1 MTDSRIVTIRKSENV
16 DPNMIAIPLLFV
28 RGYFGYS
35 VESILRDIPPAPDVY
50 LGNEPDTFPN
60 TIDEYYWIQEGI
72 PGKSPWIA
80 TGKLINGVYFL
91 YKAFMKK
98 PTNTF
103 VNNGQMDLW
112 VSTNYSDLIK
122 YAMDSSLYATYISTT
137 L

>member
-16 DPNMIAIPLLFV
+16 DPTMIAIPLLFV

-35 VESILRDIPPAPDVY
+35 VESILRDIHPAPDVY
-50 LGNEPDTFPN
+50 LGNEPNTFPN
-60 TIDEYYWIQEGI
+60 TIEEYYWIQEGI
-72 PGKSPWIA
+72 PGKTQWIA
-80 TGKLINGVYFL
+80 VGKLTNEVYFL

-122 YAMDSSLYATYISTT
+122 YAMDSSLYATYISST